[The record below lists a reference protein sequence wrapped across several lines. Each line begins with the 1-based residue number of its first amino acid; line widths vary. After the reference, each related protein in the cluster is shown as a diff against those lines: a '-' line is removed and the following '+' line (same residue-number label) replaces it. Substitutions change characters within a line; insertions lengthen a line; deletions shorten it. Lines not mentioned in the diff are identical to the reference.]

1 MKNLFKNF
9 VYNIL
14 FFLVLIVI
22 TELILGSWFKS
33 DSFGSTIRNG
43 RLKDRLYEVEHNSKK
58 YVFRYKKNFYGF
70 RGEEV
75 DPKKI
80 KFFLLGSSQSNE
92 KYKPEELTIVGHLNN
107 YLVNSGFEKIKI
119 YNASQ
124 EGYSSF
130 GFNKFLSTFYP
141 KIKNFNPEKMIIH
154 IGLNDGEL
162 CNDFV
167 EKEKNNKFNSKNI
180 TDTLV
185 ESNKIKRLKDYIKNN
200 SFFVGK
206 IKIIQLKYF
215 NKKKQKIKTAAESGG
230 DEYIQNQV
238 NIDYIDHSKARKI
251 HSIDQMKNKYSVCKE
266 SILNNLNDIL
276 LFSKKNNIEILFI
289 NSIAYKGLKDD
300 WLFYTNLLIEDFANN
315 NSLPYIDISKIKNFT
330 VHDFYDNYHTTPMGS
345 EKIAKFIYPDI
356 LNFLKNNHE

>member
-1 MKNLFKNF
+1 
-9 VYNIL
+9 
-14 FFLVLIVI
+14 
-22 TELILGSWFKS
+22 
-33 DSFGSTIRNG
+33 
-43 RLKDRLYEVEHNSKK
+43 LYEVEHNGKK

-70 RGEEV
+70 RGEET

-80 KFFLLGSSQSNE
+80 KIFVLGSSQSNE
-92 KYKPEELTIVGHLNN
+92 KYKPEELTIVGRLNN
-107 YLVNSGFEKIKI
+107 YLINDGFEKFKI

-130 GFNKFLSTFYP
+130 GFNKFLSKFYP
-141 KIKNFNPEKMIIH
+141 KIKNFNPEKMILH

-167 EKEKNNKFNSKNI
+167 ERKNNNKFESEVI
-180 TDTLV
+180 SDILV
-185 ESNKIKRLKDYIKNN
+185 EYNKLKRLKDYIKNN

-230 DEYIQNQV
+230 DAYIQKQINI
-238 NIDYIDHSKARKI
+238 NYIDYSKAKKI
-251 HSIDQMKNKYSVCKE
+251 YSIDKMKNKYTVCKE
-266 SILNNLNDIL
+266 SILNNLNDIHA
-276 LFSKKNNIEILFI
+276 FSKKNNIKILFI
-289 NSIAYKGLKDD
+289 NSITYKGLKDD

-315 NSLPYIDISKIKNFT
+315 NSIPYIDISKIKNFT

-345 EKIAKFIYPDI
+345 EKIAKFIYPELI
-356 LNFLKNNHE
+356 NFLKINHD